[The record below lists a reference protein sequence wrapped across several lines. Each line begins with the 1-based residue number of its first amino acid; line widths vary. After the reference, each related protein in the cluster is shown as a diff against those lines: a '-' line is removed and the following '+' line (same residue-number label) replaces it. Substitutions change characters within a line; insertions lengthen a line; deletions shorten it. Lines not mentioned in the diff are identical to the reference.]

1 MRLNHVN
8 GLLGPERYLGISS
21 FEVGRVYVFEAM
33 NSVLIIFFF
42 KVVLYI
48 YFKLCKQTRGKM
60 CNFEDCLIYIGLGNI
75 FQPPVFIL

>member
-42 KVVLYI
+42 LRSFCTYI
-48 YFKLCKQTRGKM
+48 LNYVSKLGGK
-60 CNFEDCLIYIGLGNI
+60 CA
-75 FQPPVFIL
+75 ILRTA